1 MRNIAET
8 IARYLSSEGNANNI
22 LPYTS
27 FYRVDH
33 IQPVTPLVYQPS
45 LFFVAQGEKEAWLE
59 NERFVYNP
67 DQYLLLTVPLP
78 LRCRVFNA
86 NSDEPFLALKLDIDL
101 PILSE
106 LLVQMPVEASD
117 SDQSESGILVSENT
131 PSLIQSVAR
140 LVDTLDDLDQ
150 QSVLA
155 PMIYREILFH
165 VLQGPHAAR
174 LRNFAMTDRQNN
186 RIATAINFIHRNYN
200 QTLRVDELA
209 EIAAM
214 SPSTFY
220 EHFRNVTRLSPV
232 QYLKNIRLH
241 HAKHQI
247 FVEQKPVN
255 EAAFNVGYESP
266 SQFSREYKR
275 LFGHSPRQH
284 LQLTG

>member
-1 MRNIAET
+1 MRSIAET
-8 IARYLSSEGNANNI
+8 IAKHLPTQGEANNI

-27 FYRVDH
+27 FYRVDQV
-33 IQPVTPLVYQPS
+33 QPVTPLVYQPS

-86 NSDEPFLALKLDIDL
+86 EPDKPFLALKLDIDL
-101 PILSE
+101 PVLTE
-106 LLVQMPVEASD
+106 LLAQMPPQTLTF
-117 SDQSESGILVSENT
+117 DQSETGILVSENT
-131 PSLIQSVAR
+131 PALRHSVER
-140 LVDTLDDLDQ
+140 LVGTLEDPDQ
-150 QSVLA
+150 KSVLA

-165 VLQGPHAAR
+165 VMQGPHAAR

-200 QTLRVDELA
+200 QALRVDKLA

-255 EAAFNVGYESP
+255 EAAYSVGYESP